1 MHAIHR
7 NGSRPSSK
15 GPAECFSGEVRIDP
29 LFQSVTEV
37 TGGKALGI
45 ILTGMGHDGR
55 EGARILRNAGGTILA
70 QDEAS
75 SVVWGMPGAV
85 AAAGLADEILPLD
98 RIGAAIVQRAKN
110 GM

>member
-1 MHAIHR
+1 VLDQTPPI
-7 NGSRPSSK
+7 NFCRP
-15 GPAECFSGEVRIDP
+15 AVDP

-55 EGARILRNAGGTILA
+55 EGSRILRSAGGTILA
-70 QDEAS
+70 QDEAT

-85 AAAGLADEILPLD
+85 AAAGLADEILPLN
-98 RIGAAIVQRAKN
+98 RIGSSIVQRAKN